1 MVQGPHKK
9 AIVRTACNLAN
20 LFIALH
26 QDPNNPK
33 GRILS
38 DTSRI
43 SIAPAR
49 RLRSRDAK
57 PAPLDFGLLPD
68 LIGYNL
74 RKAQIAFFQSFHDAV
89 APHDI
94 TPGQFGVLILIR
106 DNTGLSQSELG
117 TAVGIDRSTMV
128 AVIDRLE
135 NRGWV
140 IRAPS
145 PTDRR
150 SYALELSAE
159 GERLVSELIPKVQAH
174 ERSMLGELTT
184 EEQQS
189 LASLLRRIQRV
200 R

>member
-1 MVQGPHKK
+1 M
-9 AIVRTACNLAN
+9 
-20 LFIALH
+20 
-26 QDPNNPK
+26 
-33 GRILS
+33 S
-38 DTSRI
+38 DTTRI
-43 SIAPAR
+43 PVAATK
-49 RLRSRDAK
+49 RLRGRDSK
-57 PAPLDFGLLPD
+57 SSQLDFGILPD

-74 RKAQIAFFQSFHDAV
+74 RKAQIAFFQSFDDAV

-140 IRAPS
+140 VRAPS
-145 PTDRR
+145 QTDRR

-159 GERLVSELIPKVQAH
+159 GERLVSELIPKVQEH
-174 ERSMLGELTT
+174 ERAMLGELTG
-184 EEQQS
+184 EEQKT
-189 LASLLRRIQRV
+189 LAGLLRRIQRV